1 IWTGYDDQDT
11 VMPDDQVPHRLFT
24 NTMEYLSEDTD
35 TEDFTKP
42 DSVVEV
48 DVQKGSNPPSLASEN
63 APSDSIVT
71 ELFVKGTDPDKVS
84 EENEVLDAVC
94 DIIAEYTDD
103 DYEIVISRDD
113 VA

>member
-1 IWTGYDDQDT
+1 MSDYTASMCRDIVKDIVKSRTDTKANIPILDMEGKTGTRNDTDSWFSEYTTDYTISIWTGYDDQDT

-48 DVQKGSNPPSLASEN
+48 DVQKG
-63 APSDSIVT
+63 
-71 ELFVKGTDPDKVS
+71 
-84 EENEVLDAVC
+84 
-94 DIIAEYTDD
+94 
-103 DYEIVISRDD
+103 
-113 VA
+113 